1 MASYPPYIPPADAAF
16 ANWLSNFS
24 TLLTAAPTDYGLTA
38 ADATQVDA
46 VNTDFQAAY
55 TLAVDPIT
63 RTSPTVAAKDV
74 ARASAEAV
82 VRPFAVQISKNG
94 AVTDEDKAGIG
105 VTIPSLVP
113 TPIPAPTV
121 APVIGLIAATIQA
134 MRLSYTTAGATG
146 KSKPFGSIGVQV
158 YRSVGTVAA
167 TDPAQATFVGVV
179 TKSPFRQ
186 TFNAD
191 DQGKI
196 CTFFCRFVTRSGPD
210 GTAQTG
216 PWSNALNVHVV

>member
-1 MASYPPYIPPADAAF
+1 MRLIPRASRREPEQNRSPNRAEEKHLRNKPLKAAGGEGGEGGGRGGK
-16 ANWLSNFS
+16 
-24 TLLTAAPTDYGLTA
+24 PEG
-38 ADATQVDA
+38 
-46 VNTDFQAAY
+46 
-55 TLAVDPIT
+55 
-63 RTSPTVAAKDV
+63 
-74 ARASAEAV
+74 RASAPARRTGREAL
-82 VRPFAVQISKNG
+82 
-94 AVTDEDKAGIG
+94 
-105 VTIPSLVP
+105 TIPSLVP